1 MSQKQL
7 QALTEDAARLLDLIK
22 SGASAAIIKACVDD
36 ISEVA
41 SNPHFE

>member
-7 QALTEDAARLLDLIK
+7 QALQDDVARLLDLIK
-22 SGASAAIIKACVDD
+22 SGASEAIIKACVDD

-41 SNPHFE
+41 TNPHFE